1 MMAELVQ
8 DTINT
13 AKRGVGGAN
22 PSADEESIARRY
34 HSMVIDGRLRAAVRG
49 LTNRDGGGVMNME
62 DIDQKSKSPV
72 IDVLKGKHPEMKIPV
87 PGEGEAFEHYDR
99 MECLVELDCTEEIV
113 QDIAGKM
120 QGGAGP
126 SSVDALAL
134 KKWLLNHGAASQIL
148 REELAAWTEWLSNGH
163 PPWAAYRA
171 MMYCRL
177 VALDKC
183 PGVRPV
189 GIGEVW
195 RRAIAKCV
203 LAECGDDAKAACGS
217 TQLCAGLEAGIEGA
231 IHAVAARAKEHETL
245 DFGATEVNNDIW
257 TATCEE
263 GQVQDTTPARIIRER
278 MAAAQPTAARGFTVN
293 QAVAPVDPPEDNG
306 GEAVEQP
313 VIPTP
318 PEQEGLLLVDAKNGF
333 NMLSRL
339 GMLWTVRHRAGKMC
353 RFSFNCY
360 RHEIRLL
367 CRRPGADALYL
378 LSKEGVTQGDP
389 MAMALY
395 GIALLPLAEILR
407 KEYPQVMQPW
417 YADDAAMMG
426 QARPVAGC
434 FMRLQA
440 IGPDFGY
447 FPEAEKSYFI
457 CPLADEAAAKTV
469 FEELELEI
477 QYSQGEQYVGGFIG
491 STEMQDRW
499 IEPKVQGWVEGVK
512 SLARVATRYPQSAF
526 AGFTQ
531 SLQSEW

>member
-22 PSADEESIARRY
+22 PSADEESIARQY

-62 DIDQKSKSPV
+62 DIDQKTKAPV
-72 IDVLKGKHPEMKIPV
+72 IEVLKGKHPEMKIPD
-87 PGEGEAFEHYDR
+87 PGEGEAFETYDR
-99 MECLVELDCTEEIV
+99 MECLVQLDCTEEIV
-113 QDIAGKM
+113 QDIVEKL

-245 DFGATEVNNDIW
+245 DFGDTEVNDDIW
-257 TATCEE
+257 TTMCEE
-263 GQVQDTTPARIIRER
+263 GQVQDTTPARTIRAR
-278 MAAAQPTAARGFTVN
+278 MAAAQ
-293 QAVAPVDPPEDNG
+293 
-306 GEAVEQP
+306 
-313 VIPTP
+313 
-318 PEQEGLLLVDAKNGF
+318 
-333 NMLSRL
+333 M
-339 GMLWTVRHRAGKMC
+339 
-353 RFSFNCY
+353 
-360 RHEIRLL
+360 
-367 CRRPGADALYL
+367 GA
-378 LSKEGVTQGDP
+378 T
-389 MAMALY
+389 
-395 GIALLPLAEILR
+395 
-407 KEYPQVMQPW
+407 
-417 YADDAAMMG
+417 
-426 QARPVAGC
+426 
-434 FMRLQA
+434 
-440 IGPDFGY
+440 
-447 FPEAEKSYFI
+447 
-457 CPLADEAAAKTV
+457 
-469 FEELELEI
+469 
-477 QYSQGEQYVGGFIG
+477 
-491 STEMQDRW
+491 
-499 IEPKVQGWVEGVK
+499 
-512 SLARVATRYPQSAF
+512 
-526 AGFTQ
+526 
-531 SLQSEW
+531 